1 MHTIDSAP
9 IHRKEL
15 DDDVVYSASY
25 VTQTPDG
32 AIYNISKQTNG
43 GASAHHTIIFTS
55 EREFQTFKGYPRL
68 FWDTAE
74 EESRGNYIRVIR
86 VIGERR
92 SESVKYQLM
101 GVPNVD
107 TYEKFGMYHVI
118 KFQYDDKYAM
128 YDVIAPIKIL
138 GQTLSRDSI
147 KRIDKCIDLFINITL
162 MAGKGY
168 NDEKEKKRGSKLKV
182 KESNTPKRK
191 TKTKV
196 QKGRL
201 SNEKDK

>member
-1 MHTIDSAP
+1 MHTIDLAP

-15 DDDVVYSASY
+15 GDDIVYSASY

-32 AIYNISKQTNG
+32 AIYDISKQTNG

-55 EREFQTFKGYPRL
+55 EREFQTFKGYPKL

-86 VIGERR
+86 VIGERGT
-92 SESVKYQLM
+92 ENVKYRLM
-101 GVPNVD
+101 GVPTVD

-128 YDVIAPIKIL
+128 YDVIAPVKIL
-138 GQTLSRDSI
+138 GQSLSSDSI
-147 KRIDKCIDLFINITL
+147 KRINKCIDLFINITIA
-162 MAGKGY
+162 AGKGY
-168 NDEKEKKRGSKLKV
+168 NDEKEKKLDFELKV
-182 KESNTPKRK
+182 EESNTPKRK

-196 QKGRL
+196 QKGRS

>member
-15 DDDVVYSASY
+15 GDDIVYSASY

-43 GASAHHTIIFTS
+43 GASAHHTIIFTNA
-55 EREFQTFKGYPRL
+55 REFQIFKGYPKL

-86 VIGERR
+86 VIGERGT
-92 SESVKYQLM
+92 ENVKYQSM
-101 GVPNVD
+101 GMPDVV
-107 TYEKFGMYHVI
+107 TYEKFGTYHVI

-128 YDVIAPIKIL
+128 YDVIAPVKIL
-138 GQTLSRDSI
+138 DQSLSRDSI
-147 KRIDKCIDLFINITL
+147 NRINKCIDLFIKINIA
-162 MAGKGY
+162 AGKGY
-168 NDEKEKKRGSKLKV
+168 NDEKEKKLGSELKV
-182 KESNTPKRK
+182 EESNTPKRK
-191 TKTKV
+191 TKV
-196 QKGRL
+196 QKGRS